1 VLFDGPGWDWVDGAL
16 ALDPHSEEADFEPQ
30 EGGPSL
36 QRPLS
41 FASVPPMPPR
51 HPRQRRS
58 AGRRRE
64 AIAARRARRIAALVA
79 LAAVALVVLL
89 LTAFGSGS
97 PSTVPALAPASRLL
111 PAGPPRPQVVAL
123 AGSLRIGMPIA
134 QSRVTAIAFHAAGP
148 GALALKPLGRQGNQG
163 SVSRLFHRLFGG
175 GGSGLRYYLIPGGT
189 GVQTGELDVGAATG
203 TDVYAPV
210 DGTVVG
216 IAPNVLNGKRYGVR
230 LDLQP
235 SGSPSIVLSLTH
247 LRVDPSLAVGDAVI
261 ASSSK
266 LGRVLD
272 FSGVEQQSLSHYTP
286 DAGNHVAIQAHP
298 AASLS
303 VP

>member
-1 VLFDGPGWDWVDGAL
+1 
-16 ALDPHSEEADFEPQ
+16 
-30 EGGPSL
+30 
-36 QRPLS
+36 
-41 FASVPPMPPR
+41 MPPR
-51 HPRQRRS
+51 HPRQRRRT
-58 AGRRRE
+58 GRRRE

-97 PSTVPALAPASRLL
+97 PSAVPTLPAPASRLL

-148 GALALKPLGRQGNQG
+148 GALPLRPLGRQANQG
-163 SVSRLFHRLFGG
+163 AASRFFHRLFGG
-175 GGSGLRYYLIPGGT
+175 GGSGLRYYLVSGGT
-189 GVQTGELDVGAATG
+189 GVQTGELDVGGATG

-216 IAPNVLNGKRYGVR
+216 IAPNVLDGKRYGVR

-235 SGSPSIVLSLTH
+235 SGSPSVVLSLTH
-247 LRVDPSLAVGDAVI
+247 LRIDPSLAVGDTVI

-272 FSGVEQQSLSHYTP
+272 FSGVEQQSLARYTP
-286 DAGNHVAIQAHP
+286 DAGNHVAIQVHP